1 MKEGFISGSV
11 AAAPFVAEN
20 PKPGSDVVGELVRTP
35 NENPTTPS
43 STTSSLE
50 HMSQAHPRGAPG
62 VPQGRKTKN
71 PKKRSFLGF
80 LVFPQL
86 RAFSRND
93 YPSLNSRLILSTKR
107 SFDI

>member
-50 HMSQAHPRGAPG
+50 HMSQAHPPG
-62 VPQGRKTKN
+62 GYPRVPGEENKN

-80 LVFPQL
+80 LGFPTITRFL
-86 RAFSRND
+86 A
-93 YPSLNSRLILSTKR
+93 
-107 SFDI
+107 

>member
-50 HMSQAHPRGAPG
+50 HMSQAHPLGYPRGYPRG
-62 VPQGRKTKN
+62 GKTQN
-71 PKKRSFLGF
+71 PKNAALGFLGF
-80 LVFPQL
+80 SPQL
-86 RAFSRND
+86 RAFA
-93 YPSLNSRLILSTKR
+93 
-107 SFDI
+107 